1 MLCHRGCGLKSTYL
15 NYKGLPC
22 CNKSHNVCPV
32 VAEKKSNAQKGKAK
46 PSVSIALTGRKLNE
60 QHKKNI
66 GKSHTGKITSLETIE
81 KIRKSNIQTKQ
92 NQLIIPWNKGITGVQ
107 VAWNKGLKK
116 QEPIEV
122 LLRND
127 PIYSDFKK
135 YRNRVAV
142 RTKKIYEEFKEE
154 INPTNLPIGKCGID
168 GAYQIDHIISVREGF
183 EKGLSV
189 ESISSKENLQMLP
202 WLENIQKYDGKGLR
216 KSSKG

>member
-1 MLCHRGCGLKSTYL
+1 MLCHRGCGKLSTFV

-22 CNKSHNVCPV
+22 CTKSAPSCP
-32 VAEKKSNAQKGKAK
+32 AIKEKIGKASGETRRNNPVKRTEEQKKKQSDVIAKQHAEGKRNK
-46 PSVSIALTGRKLNE
+46 P
-60 QHKKNI
+60 
-66 GKSHTGKITSLETIE
+66 ETIE
-81 KIRKSNIQTKQ
+81 KIRQSNIQTKQ
-92 NQLIIPWNKGITGVQ
+92 NQLIIPWNKGLTGVQ

-127 PIYSDFKK
+127 PVYSDFKK

-142 RTKKIYEEFKEE
+142 RTKKIYEKFKEE
-154 INPTNLPIGKCGID
+154 INPTNLPIGKCGIE